1 MSEVCPLYPQ
11 ERTCAVQ
18 IEMSAKCQMRTSVCV
33 ASMFALEVKRT
44 SLELVGL
51 SGYGRRKH

>member
-1 MSEVCPLYPQ
+1 
-11 ERTCAVQ
+11 
-18 IEMSAKCQMRTSVCV
+18 MSAIGTKRTSVCV

-51 SGYGRRKH
+51 SANDLKQSRSAQVVPVVRV